1 MAHGEAEHGSAESEQ
16 HYLLGEHGV
25 PGRHLRWVCGA
36 GPQPVEEA
44 GAPAA
49 PGPVNVASG
58 ATSESSDAPVADG
71 PPDDEGRTILPER
84 RGPAVCRSSREGW
97 AGAHRHGAVR
107 PRARAMRR
115 ERPPDRWC

>member
-16 HYLLGEHGV
+16 HYLLGEYGV

-36 GPQPVEEA
+36 GPQPVEESVP
-44 GAPAA
+44 GAP
-49 PGPVNVASG
+49 
-58 ATSESSDAPVADG
+58 DAPASAAEAEVAD
-71 PPDDEGRTILPER
+71 PPTDEGRTLVPGR
-84 RGPAVCRSSREGW
+84 RGPAVCRSSHAGW

-107 PRARAMRR
+107 PQARATRR

>member
-16 HYLLGEHGV
+16 HYLLGEHDV
-25 PGRHLRWVCGA
+25 PGRQLRWVCGV

-44 GAPAA
+44 VPPAALDAGGAPAE
-49 PGPVNVASG
+49 AS
-58 ATSESSDAPVADG
+58 DD
-71 PPDDEGRTILPER
+71 PPLDEGRTLVPER
-84 RGPAVCRSSREGW
+84 RGPAVCRSSRAGW

-107 PRARAMRR
+107 PQARAMRR